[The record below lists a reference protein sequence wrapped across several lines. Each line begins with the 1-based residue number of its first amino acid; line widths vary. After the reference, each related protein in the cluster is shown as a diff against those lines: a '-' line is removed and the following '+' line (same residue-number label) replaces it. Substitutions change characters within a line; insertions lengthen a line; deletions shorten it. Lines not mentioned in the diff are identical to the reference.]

1 MYATC
6 LYNCYH
12 MVPLVCRW
20 ILSSIVMEEVNLD
33 GNLIGDGGGRE
44 ILQAMRE
51 RKEGTHHMKINH
63 YTAIIISWF
72 LVASLKATT
81 NLVHKDFNEFNHA
94 YYRHVS
100 YYNYCINNCFGD
112 IILLACMWV

>member
-1 MYATC
+1 
-6 LYNCYH
+6 
-12 MVPLVCRW
+12 
-20 ILSSIVMEEVNLD
+20 MEEVNLD

-72 LVASLKATT
+72 LVASLKTTT

-100 YYNYCINNCFGD
+100 YYVLTTVLETLSC
-112 IILLACMWV
+112 